1 MFKDMKCK
9 RMYRSDMNDNV
20 ALDFLVPLLENAK
33 LYRRAVGYFSTTS
46 LEMLSVGLAAMERNG
61 GKIEVICSPKLSKE
75 DIEAINLGYKTKEK
89 AFVEA
94 LDVSL
99 TNPIDEFAKERLNI
113 VATLVANGVLNFK
126 IAFME
131 DDNGINI
138 YHEKFGIAY
147 DEAGDRIAF
156 SGSMND
162 SENGFENNF
171 ELITVFSDCN
181 SAEQKEYVDEMES
194 NFKRLLEDNTSKL
207 KVIPFP
213 KIIIDK
219 LLAYRC
225 GDIDYKVDEKQ
236 FGSGV
241 NRLKKNVFIKIPDT
255 IKLLDYQREAII
267 NWKKQGFTG
276 IYDMAT
282 GTGKTIT
289 ALGSIEY
296 LATELDNN
304 VAVYII
310 CPYIHLITQWEE
322 DLVKW
327 GTNPILAYGQSKDK
341 EWYKHLIDANK
352 RFKLLKKPYICIT
365 TNDTFK
371 SEKFQNIF
379 KKFTCDENILLVVDE
394 AHNVGSKGM
403 VECLNENIKYRLA
416 LSATIERHRDKSG
429 TDAIFRYFKDRCIE
443 YPLERA
449 IEEGNLCQYEYHII
463 YSFLSDEE
471 LSEYIRITKEMSKC
485 YVNKNG
491 KRKLNEVGKL
501 KAFQRRR
508 IIAGAKDK
516 IGLLK
521 KYMEKYRD
529 DSHILVYCGATKVI
543 DENTDEEEKQ
553 ILLVNKMIED
563 ELGMSVHKF
572 TADEDIYERETIKQC
587 FDRGMYQV
595 LTAIRCLDEGVNI
608 PNIQKAFILASSQ
621 NPKEFIQR
629 RGRLLRK
636 AKGKNIAIIYD
647 FITLPRAFSMI
658 HSDNYE
664 EDKGIIVGEM
674 LRIQEFTKSA
684 INKREGFD
692 AIDTIQEAY
701 NIYLDLDEEMER
713 LKEEDT
719 DE

>member
-255 IKLLDYQREAII
+255 IKLLDYQREAIL
-267 NWKKQGFTG
+267 NWKKQNFTG

-304 VAVYII
+304 IAVYII

-379 KKFTCDENILLVVDE
+379 KNFTSDENVLLVVDE

-471 LSEYIRITKEMSKC
+471 LSEYIRITKEMS
-485 YVNKNG
+485 
-491 KRKLNEVGKL
+491 
-501 KAFQRRR
+501 A
-508 IIAGAKDK
+508 
-516 IGLLK
+516 
-521 KYMEKYRD
+521 
-529 DSHILVYCGATKVI
+529 
-543 DENTDEEEKQ
+543 
-553 ILLVNKMIED
+553 
-563 ELGMSVHKF
+563 
-572 TADEDIYERETIKQC
+572 
-587 FDRGMYQV
+587 
-595 LTAIRCLDEGVNI
+595 
-608 PNIQKAFILASSQ
+608 
-621 NPKEFIQR
+621 
-629 RGRLLRK
+629 
-636 AKGKNIAIIYD
+636 
-647 FITLPRAFSMI
+647 
-658 HSDNYE
+658 
-664 EDKGIIVGEM
+664 
-674 LRIQEFTKSA
+674 
-684 INKREGFD
+684 
-692 AIDTIQEAY
+692 
-701 NIYLDLDEEMER
+701 
-713 LKEEDT
+713 
-719 DE
+719 